1 MKNKL
6 YILPIL
12 IGLSLA
18 LGLILGR
25 QLANFY
31 IPKPPPPVPM
41 PITDIDTVPE
51 NPYKVKLGKL
61 IDYIEEDYV
70 DKVNTDSIVD
80 LTINSILRKLDPHST
95 YISKNDIQ
103 EVAETMSGKFVG
115 VGISFY
121 MYNDTIAV
129 IKPVEGSDAMHKGIR
144 FGDRIL
150 MAGRD
155 TLFKKHLNTD
165 KIKNI
170 LKGEMESKVDL
181 TIYRKSSDSIFK
193 LSIERK
199 FIPIR
204 SIDCF
209 YKVNDTLGYIRMN
222 RFAETTTDEFT
233 SALKALEK
241 EGINCN
247 LTLLFSEAQAR
258 ACAEAGVYLISP
270 FVGRILDWYK
280 ANTDK
285 KEYAP
290 AEDPGVISVTKIY
303 NYYKQYGYKT
313 VVMGASFRNV
323 GEIIELAGC
332 DRLTIAPPL
341 LKTLHE
347 TPNAVVRKLAFQGE
361 VQAKP
366 QPLTEA
372 EFYWQHNSDAMAV
385 EKLAEGIRKF
395 AVDQGKLEEML
406 LSKW

>member
-1 MKNKL
+1 MTNQLDSLRELTVVVADTGDIDAIRQYKPEDATTNPSLILSAAALPQYAALIDEAIAYGKQQSQDKAQHLIDAEDKLAVNIGLEILKLVPGRVSTEVDARLSYDTEATVTKARKLIALYEAAGINKNR
-6 YILPIL
+6 IL
-12 IGLSLA
+12 IKIA
-18 LGLILGR
+18 
-25 QLANFY
+25 
-31 IPKPPPPVPM
+31 
-41 PITDIDTVPE
+41 
-51 NPYKVKLGKL
+51 
-61 IDYIEEDYV
+61 
-70 DKVNTDSIVD
+70 
-80 LTINSILRKLDPHST
+80 ST
-95 YISKNDIQ
+95 WQ
-103 EVAETMSGKFVG
+103 
-115 VGISFY
+115 
-121 MYNDTIAV
+121 
-129 IKPVEGSDAMHKGIR
+129 GIR
-144 FGDRIL
+144 
-150 MAGRD
+150 A
-155 TLFKKHLNTD
+155 
-165 KIKNI
+165 
-170 LKGEMESKVDL
+170 
-181 TIYRKSSDSIFK
+181 
-193 LSIERK
+193 
-199 FIPIR
+199 
-204 SIDCF
+204 
-209 YKVNDTLGYIRMN
+209 
-222 RFAETTTDEFT
+222 AEI
-233 SALKALEK
+233 LEK

-347 TPNAVVRKLAFQGE
+347 TPNAVVRKLGFQGE

>member
-1 MKNKL
+1 MTNQLDSLRELTVVVADTGDIDAIRKYKPEDATTNPSLILSAAALPQYAALIDEAIAYGKQQSQDKAQQLVDAEDKL
-6 YILPIL
+6 AVNIGLEILKLVPGRVSTEVDARLSYDTEATVAKARKLIALYEAAGINENRIL
-12 IGLSLA
+12 IKIA
-18 LGLILGR
+18 
-25 QLANFY
+25 
-31 IPKPPPPVPM
+31 
-41 PITDIDTVPE
+41 
-51 NPYKVKLGKL
+51 
-61 IDYIEEDYV
+61 
-70 DKVNTDSIVD
+70 
-80 LTINSILRKLDPHST
+80 ST
-95 YISKNDIQ
+95 WQ
-103 EVAETMSGKFVG
+103 
-115 VGISFY
+115 
-121 MYNDTIAV
+121 
-129 IKPVEGSDAMHKGIR
+129 GIR
-144 FGDRIL
+144 
-150 MAGRD
+150 A
-155 TLFKKHLNTD
+155 
-165 KIKNI
+165 
-170 LKGEMESKVDL
+170 
-181 TIYRKSSDSIFK
+181 
-193 LSIERK
+193 
-199 FIPIR
+199 
-204 SIDCF
+204 
-209 YKVNDTLGYIRMN
+209 
-222 RFAETTTDEFT
+222 AEI
-233 SALKALEK
+233 LEK

-347 TPNAVVRKLAFQGE
+347 TPDAVVRKLGFQGE